1 MIKFRN
7 CLLVTLVLAATMVA
21 VIGTG
26 TAEAKRLGRHG
37 QADSSRGSVHRS
49 AGPFSGC
56 GEPDNGNNGLP
67 KLTVPTIAAPMGTGW
82 ILTQWIQ
89 RTWTISN
96 SKHLRTY

>member
-26 TAEAKRLGRHG
+26 TAQAARIG
-37 QADSSRGSVHRS
+37 QAGRPSASHGSVHRS
-49 AGPFSGC
+49 TGPFSGC

-67 KLTVPTIAAPMGTGW
+67 KVTVPSIAAPAGTGW
-82 ILTQWIQ
+82 ILTQWIHW
-89 RTWTISN
+89 TWTVSN
-96 SKHLRTY
+96 SKNLRAR